1 MIQVMVRCYIWV
13 TISVR
18 DKAQIRV
25 SVKIPTKGEWRL
37 GCGSKGV
44 VVSGLAWV
52 ATHQGDTKIAK
63 VEIAAMQLP
72 YFLLFNS
79 LRNRRLSYEMCE
91 FYEHVRRLRVEDGCD
106 RVVSAKTA
114 IKQRFVTRRIE

>member
-1 MIQVMVRCYIWV
+1 MLRFQP
-13 TISVR
+13 
-18 DKAQIRV
+18 RV
-25 SVKIPTKGEWRL
+25 SGDL
-37 GCGSKGV
+37 DCGSKGV

-91 FYEHVRRLRVEDGCD
+91 FYEHVRRLRVEDVCD